1 MNFTRWVRLGFT
13 IAILVLVCGLVC
25 WNWDQISKAFELPVS
40 VIATACFLALFN
52 LVISAQQVRLC
63 FPEKTKVSISAWK
76 WFQYYVAGRLA
87 NTVLAE
93 SGTVYRAFQ
102 LKMLHSVQMHEY
114 LAATGFASWIN
125 ILLVSALSIPIMQF
139 SPLLT
144 GQDKD
149 SAQIILA
156 AFFVVVLLTPVQL
169 SRFVFAEKDGLKAKN
184 RIVIFSQ
191 KLVTVFEGLRS
202 KHSVLALIISLGLLG
217 LLGNTLLIFSV
228 GQAVLGH
235 FNVAAAV
242 VVALIMK
249 LSMLVSV
256 TPGNIGIRESMVEA
270 ALLVVGS
277 HSVPGSG
284 MLLSIVLRAIGL
296 IVVVPIGG
304 GFLLLE
310 NRVRKNS
317 K

>member
-1 MNFTRWVRLGFT
+1 MNFTWWVRVGFT
-13 IAILVLVCGLVC
+13 IAIFLLAFGLIY

-40 VIATACFLALFN
+40 VIATAYFLALFN
-52 LVISAQQVRLC
+52 LAISAQQVRLC
-63 FPEKTKVSISAWK
+63 FPAKTRVGISTSK

-102 LKMLHSVQMHEY
+102 LRILHSVKIHEY
-114 LAATGFASWIN
+114 LAATSFASWIN
-125 ILLVSALSIPIMQF
+125 ILLVSALLIPIIHF
-139 SPLLT
+139 SPLLV
-144 GQDKD
+144 GGHKD
-149 SAQIILA
+149 RALIVLSAFLI
-156 AFFVVVLLTPVQL
+156 VVLLAPAQFG
-169 SRFVFAEKDGLKAKN
+169 RFVFAEKASLKTAN
-184 RIVIFSQ
+184 RIVNFCQ
-191 KLVTVFEGLRS
+191 KLITVFEEVRS
-202 KHSVLALIISLGLLG
+202 QYSVMALIIVLGLIA

-228 GQAVLGH
+228 GHAVLGE
-235 FNVAAAV
+235 FNLAAAV
-242 VVALIMK
+242 FVALTMK

-310 NRVRKNS
+310 NRVKKNS